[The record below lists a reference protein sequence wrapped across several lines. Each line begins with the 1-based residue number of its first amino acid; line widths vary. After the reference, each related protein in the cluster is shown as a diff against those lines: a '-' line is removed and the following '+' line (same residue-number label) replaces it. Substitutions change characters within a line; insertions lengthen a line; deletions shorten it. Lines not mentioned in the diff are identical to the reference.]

1 MKNITLLDGAFGT
14 RLWELSEAASLPKSP
29 SWTYNLEH
37 PELVAQVAR
46 EYVAAGT
53 QILCTNTFTAN
64 RQALNGKAEVAAVV
78 TAAVAA
84 AKSAAAPG
92 VRVALDIG
100 PLTELLE
107 PYGDLEEDEAV
118 EIFAETIDAGVAAG
132 ADLIFFET
140 FMDLQMLLC
149 GVRAAQRHSLPIF
162 CSMSFQKG
170 GRTMMGNSVA
180 DVAEAL
186 TPMGI
191 DAVGLNC
198 SLGPVEALSVL
209 QEYAKKTDLPLI
221 FKPNA
226 GLPVMGPDGKSVSPY
241 TAETFADESAPALEL
256 ASYVGACCGSNA
268 DYIRLLKAKLN

>member
-14 RLWELSEAASLPKSP
+14 RLWELSEAAGLPKSP

-37 PELVAQVAR
+37 PELVTQVAR
-46 EYVAAGT
+46 EYAAAGS

-64 RQALNGKAEVAAVV
+64 RQALRGKADVAEVVA
-78 TAAVAA
+78 AAVAA
-84 AKSAAAPG
+84 ARSAAPDA
-92 VRVALDIG
+92 RVALDIG
-100 PLTELLE
+100 PLTEMLE
-107 PYGDLEEDEAV
+107 PYGDLEEDEAE

-149 GVRAAQRHSLPIF
+149 GVRAARRHSLPIF

-180 DVAEAL
+180 DVVEAL

-198 SLGPVEALSVL
+198 SLGPVEAVSVL
-209 QEYAKKTDLPLI
+209 QEFAANTDLPLI

-226 GLPVMGPDGKSVSPY
+226 GLPVMGADGKSVAPY
-241 TAETFADESAPALEL
+241 TAETFAAESVPALEI
-256 ASYVGACCGSNA
+256 ASYAGACCGSNA
-268 DYIRLLKAKLN
+268 DYIRALKAKL